1 MAKNWWQLPEEQ
13 RRNLYSPELRASMAA
28 GSVGGQAPPGGSPS
42 RLPRVTMEPG
52 KKWYQMPGYGNMV
65 GQPPTTGGAAM
76 ATPGMRAGGY
86 DASPLR
92 SVFGPQRPNMPA
104 AIIHGG
110 KQTIAAMQAGR
121 RRDES
126 ATEALNNVLTGNAR
140 PLYDDSFSTPYQV
153 NSGHFVPVPGG
164 GFRAHPMAIGAP
176 TRPDPE
182 WERTKAIRASAGV
195 VDADA
200 LEQYARARQAS
211 AQAGGGGSYDIN
223 RNSMGVPTGFTVRGA
238 MPTERGAQIQM
249 DRLNRD
255 ITDPK
260 MRYTL
265 SANGRAVVDP
275 FGQEMSYDTA
285 ARRIMALNQIPRDAK
300 EQKMAETAQARR
312 AMDRERQQAAAWNMA
327 MARQINPNQP
337 LSPIAQERAM
347 TATMPG
353 QNSPQQDL
361 LRRQLE
367 LQGKALENANAQQ
380 LLQNELMKQRI
391 GIESKIASG
400 EVTPRDRM
408 QFDLL
413 ERQLKAQEDERA
425 ATRQGQISQATQAR
439 ANAFFT
445 AAADPNLSP
454 QQQNQLRMQGYQ
466 EMGIPAEAMTSPMSL
481 GGALAGYPARL
492 AQQFEAAKDRNEI
505 WTIGL
510 REGVFKP
517 NDPES
522 IAKFK
527 AISRQLEKDGLS
539 LGAVFGI
546 DDIRRSRRGEDPVTP
561 FGRAFRWMTGP

>member
-1 MAKNWWQLPEEQ
+1 MAKWYERPE
-13 RRNLYSPELRASMAA
+13 
-28 GSVGGQAPPGGSPS
+28 
-42 RLPRVTMEPG
+42 
-52 KKWYQMPGYGNMV
+52 YGNMV
-65 GQPPTTGGAAM
+65 GQPPQARGAAM
-76 ATPGMRAGGY
+76 ATPISRAGGY
-86 DASPLR
+86 AANPLR
-92 SVFGPQRPNMPA
+92 PIIGPQRPNMPA
-104 AIIHGG
+104 AILHGG
-110 KQTIAAMQAGR
+110 QQTVAAMQAGR

-200 LEQYARARQAS
+200 LERYARARQAS
-211 AQAGGGGSYDIN
+211 ATAGGGGSYDVN
-223 RNSMGVPTGFTVRGA
+223 YNSMGVPTGFTVRGA
-238 MPTERGAQIQM
+238 MPTRQGTEIQLR
-249 DRLNRD
+249 RLNRD
-255 ITDPK
+255 ITDPAK
-260 MRYTL
+260 RYTMSGSTL
-265 SANGRAVVDP
+265 GVVDP
-275 FGQEMSYDTA
+275 SGFGLSYNDA
-285 ARRIMALNQIPRDAK
+285 ARRIMALNQQARDAK

-361 LRRQLE
+361 LRRQLD

-400 EVTPRDRM
+400 EVTPRDKM

-425 ATRQGQISQATQAR
+425 AIRQGQISPAIQAR
-439 ANAFFT
+439 ANAML
-445 AAADPNLSP
+445 AMASDPNYSP
-454 QQQNQLRMQGYQ
+454 QQQNQLRQQALQG
-466 EMGIPAEAMTSPMSL
+466 MGVDPAMMPQPML
-481 GGALAGYPARL
+481 PGGALAGIPAGV

-505 WTIGL
+505 WAIGL
-510 REGVFKP
+510 RAGIFKP

-522 IAKFK
+522 LAKFK
-527 AISRQLEKDGLS
+527 AISRQLEMDGLS

-546 DDIRRSRRGEDPVTP
+546 DDIRRSRRGENPVTP
-561 FGRAFRWMTGP
+561 LGRAFRWMTGP